1 MHLLSVVIACFRF
14 KLISDFFIC
23 LQDYNY
29 SNKEILRTGQDND
42 IFDASPNADEF
53 PDVFEPSQLRLVESA
68 LCSGLPNE
76 IEVALNSLLVLSIT
90 PSSGSST
97 SVRLAHCTNLLSLL
111 VASVG
116 IYGEGKRKS
125 FIVIYIYRE
134 VPFSLYCKKRLI
146 SSDCSWSL
154 IFPLYKKERKSCFH
168 CHKGIFSNIGSKIL
182 ASVIIYG
189 LSGVCLQQ
197 TERLFSD
204 LGASSNFS
212 GIDLQTDP
220 FFDLKC
226 SYVII
231 LSVED

>member
-1 MHLLSVVIACFRF
+1 MEFPSVPKQIACFRF

-125 FIVIYIYRE
+125 FIVIYIYKE
-134 VPFSLYCKKRLI
+134 VPFSL
-146 SSDCSWSL
+146 
-154 IFPLYKKERKSCFH
+154 
-168 CHKGIFSNIGSKIL
+168 
-182 ASVIIYG
+182 
-189 LSGVCLQQ
+189 
-197 TERLFSD
+197 
-204 LGASSNFS
+204 
-212 GIDLQTDP
+212 
-220 FFDLKC
+220 
-226 SYVII
+226 
-231 LSVED
+231 